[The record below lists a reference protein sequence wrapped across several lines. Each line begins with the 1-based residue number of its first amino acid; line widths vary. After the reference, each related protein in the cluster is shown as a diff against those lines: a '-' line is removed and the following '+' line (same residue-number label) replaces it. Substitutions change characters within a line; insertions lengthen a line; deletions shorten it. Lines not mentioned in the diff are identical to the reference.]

1 MTENIWKLFEIGHFL
16 SLFELINV
24 LYCKRTS
31 EVNMKMCNYQVGD
44 LLLLRPRTGDQ
55 IYVVIGELSGCT
67 IRVKNIVTG
76 RTDRMP
82 PRWFTKL

>member
-1 MTENIWKLFEIGHFL
+1 
-16 SLFELINV
+16 
-24 LYCKRTS
+24 
-31 EVNMKMCNYQVGD
+31 MKMCNYKVGD

-55 IYVVIGELSGCT
+55 IYIVIEELFGCT
-67 IRVKNIVTG
+67 IKVKNIVTG